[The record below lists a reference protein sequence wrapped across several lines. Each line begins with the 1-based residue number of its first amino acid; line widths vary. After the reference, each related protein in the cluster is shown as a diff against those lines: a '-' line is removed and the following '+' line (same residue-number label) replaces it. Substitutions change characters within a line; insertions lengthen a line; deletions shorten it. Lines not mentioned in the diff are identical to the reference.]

1 MKPISIQYFNVSLIF
16 LTFINVKKIYG
27 TLPKNRSKFR
37 RTQPISLIFF
47 AATMA
52 VVVGYVYTNK
62 IGMNRY
68 IWYTNGTPTTL
79 HCQFVRKKGG
89 TFLDFNLRI
98 SSNTYRI
105 WDIIVRMSSSTKLL
119 PSWSVVLRKHTCK
132 VDFMF

>member
-1 MKPISIQYFNVSLIF
+1 MS
-16 LTFINVKKIYG
+16 VKKIYG
-27 TLPKNRSKFR
+27 TLPKNISKFR

-52 VVVGYVYTNK
+52 MVVGYVYTNK

-79 HCQFVRKKGG
+79 HGQFVRKKGG

-105 WDIIVRMSSSTKLL
+105 WDIIVRMSSSTKRL
-119 PSWSVVLRKHTCK
+119 PSWSVVLRKHTYK